1 MWMILFPESTAI
13 ECLENW
19 TYRRI
24 HSKETHPPMGAQSHS
39 GHQIHICTEI
49 HQMGWSSKCTV
60 LKGEGISQRG
70 CTCHPE
76 GQSSQGLDPETS
88 HLALST
94 GTRVGG
100 GSLVPVK
107 GSSVL
112 RDLGRLLQHV
122 FLRSSG
128 DCWGVEQRQD
138 HAWLGLKSLR

>member
-1 MWMILFPESTAI
+1 MILFPESTAI
-13 ECLENW
+13 ERLENW

-24 HSKETHPPMGAQSHS
+24 HSKETDPPMGAQSHS
-39 GHQIHICTEI
+39 GHQIRICTEI

-60 LKGEGISQRG
+60 LEGEGMGQRG

-76 GQSSQGLDPETS
+76 GQGSQGLDPETS

-100 GSLVPVK
+100 GSLVPVE

-128 DCWGVEQRQD
+128 DCWGVKQRQD
-138 HAWLGLKSLR
+138 HASLGLKSLR